1 MLLGS
6 DILET
11 VLALFS
17 VFFLGSVVVSQI
29 NEGVAGLL
37 SQRSKQLEFS
47 LRELLIGP
55 QASAEEV
62 QFFQDFITNP
72 LFSTLKSSYVRR
84 KLRSKP
90 TKVLLPSYIPAKTF
104 AEALL
109 SEIYIHYIK
118 QCANCDP
125 TDKTAIA
132 VTQQTD
138 ESDLYQLPRD
148 ITLLR
153 QAIVKTNLVPVR
165 LKRTLLTT
173 INKDVT
179 SVQMAVVQVA
189 NWYDQK
195 MARVSGAY
203 KRWAQQMILIWS
215 LLIVVFLNF
224 DSINILSALSHNEAL
239 RQKVAALQAANS
251 AVAPVITSTTTI
263 SNPTIISN
271 TTDLYNAANLS
282 KDLEN
287 VGLPLGPTGW
297 GDFWNK
303 TPNGWDYL
311 LKVIGLLVSIIAISL
326 GAPFWFDVLNKISNL
341 RSSGAN
347 PTSPATVTALVNTS
361 QQTTQPTTAI
371 TPNQNNADSNPA
383 MPAATTNTTSN
394 TVKQVTVSAT
404 TGEPD
409 KNLTNSVL
417 AEAASNTAPPTVVA
431 VNPII
436 QTSTPP
442 KE

>member
-17 VFFLGSVVVSQI
+17 VFFLGSVIASQI
-29 NEGVAGLL
+29 NEGVAGILN
-37 SQRSKQLEFS
+37 QRSKQLEFS

-55 QASAEEV
+55 QATAEEM
-62 QFFQDFITNP
+62 QFFQDFIANP
-72 LFSTLKSSYVRR
+72 LFSTLKSSYVRPKPFR
-84 KLRSKP
+84 KPSKAA
-90 TKVLLPSYIPAKTF
+90 LPSYIPAKTF

-109 SEIYIHYIK
+109 SEIYITYIK
-118 QCANCDP
+118 QCAKCDP
-125 TDKTAIA
+125 TDRAAVA

-138 ESDLYQLPRD
+138 ETDLYQLPTD
-148 ITLLR
+148 INLLR
-153 QAIVKTNLVPVR
+153 QAILKTNLVPR
-165 LKRTLLTT
+165 GLKRTLLTA

-215 LLIVVFLNF
+215 LLIVIFLNL

-239 RQKVAALQAANS
+239 KQKVDALQAANS
-251 AVAPVITSTTTI
+251 SLASTITSTTTLT
-263 SNPTIISN
+263 NTTIISS
-271 TTDLYNAANLS
+271 TASLYNAANLT

-287 VGLPLGPTGW
+287 VGLPIGPTGW

-303 TPNGWDYL
+303 DKSGWDYL
-311 LKVIGLLVSIIAISL
+311 LKIIGLLISAIAISL

-341 RSSGAN
+341 RSSGSN
-347 PTSPATVTALVNTS
+347 PSSPATVTALVNTS
-361 QQTTQPTTAI
+361 QQTTHPSPTPTVIATPSNADATTTPITVNTSSTTA
-371 TPNQNNADSNPA
+371 
-383 MPAATTNTTSN
+383 
-394 TVKQVTVSAT
+394 KQVTVST
-404 TGEPD
+404 TVGGSD
-409 KNLTNSVL
+409 KNLASSVL
-417 AEAASNTAPPTVVA
+417 TEAVSSATTPPTVE

-436 QTSTPP
+436 QTPTPP